1 MSDPPS
7 LPPPPAFHSSPI
19 YLPLFVMDVIDWWND
34 VTIFVEISLICEPKK
49 SDNRINQT
57 MRIITTTTIGP
68 HLKVKP
74 YTFKTENE
82 YIQKQ
87 IEVTRK
93 TLTWSLNKEKRHYT
107 SERIAKLFL
116 KGNGLS
122 LVYCNAQNRTSD
134 MTILFRRN
142 YVPFITTSHLCL
154 ALWKIIS
161 SDNSQWDQIKPR
173 LLSSQ

>member
-1 MSDPPS
+1 MSNPPS
-7 LPPPPAFHSSPI
+7 P
-19 YLPLFVMDVIDWWND
+19 PLFSDLFSD
-34 VTIFVEISLICEPKK
+34 VTIFSEISLICEPKK

-82 YIQKQ
+82 YIQKR
-87 IEVTRK
+87 IKVTRK
-93 TLTWSLNKEKRHYT
+93 TLTWSLNEEKRHYT
-107 SERIAKLFL
+107 SDRIAELFL

-122 LVYCNAQNRTSD
+122 VVYCNAQNRPSD
-134 MTILFRRN
+134 MTILFGSN
-142 YVPFITTSHLCL
+142 YVPFITTSYLCL

-161 SDNSQWDQIKPR
+161 SVNSQWDQIKPR